1 MREPPAPSSG
11 GLSQNDKQMSAG
23 WRQADVLVDRRA
35 VEVAVH
41 VRLDNRAVRAVSRVG
56 RGSRDETEDRGAGQC
71 ENSGDALHVWDLLPR
86 VDVDTSTTGCTVIPR
101 ALGRKIPGG
110 RSIASACDRPQ
121 GAARR
126 PGGVSPQPARAG

>member
-41 VRLDNRAVRAVSRVG
+41 VRLDNRAVRAVGRVG
-56 RGSRDETEDRGAGQC
+56 RGSRDETEDRRAGQC

-86 VDVDTSTTGCTVIPR
+86 VDVDTSTTGSVANPR
-101 ALGRKIPGG
+101 AR
-110 RSIASACDRPQ
+110 IAEKF
-121 GAARR
+121 AAALDNLC
-126 PGGVSPQPARAG
+126 S